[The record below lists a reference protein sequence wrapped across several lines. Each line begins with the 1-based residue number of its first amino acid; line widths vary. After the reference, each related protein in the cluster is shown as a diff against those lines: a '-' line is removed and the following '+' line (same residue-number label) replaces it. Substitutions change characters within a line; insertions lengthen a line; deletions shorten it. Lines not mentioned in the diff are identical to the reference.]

1 MAARVPSR
9 LARRRGD
16 VWRIPLPFRVLA
28 SASRL
33 ARGSPGL
40 PPIPQGL
47 QRLATPSRLAPGPRA
62 LPPAAPGPAPRAARP
77 AGPSPASS
85 PSAAPDR
92 SQGAACAMHG
102 PRVDAA
108 HAGTRP
114 SHRSAA
120 GRPLAHRARTSGDTP
135 NTGASSARPD
145 DRPGDRPVLPAHAR
159 GPGWVIFGEQ
169 TRVYSR
175 ERRRAAHASQ
185 TFTAVWRH
193 RALVAAL
200 PPRASQGWEDRQTR
214 PALLRRVESNR
225 AVACMCR
232 RGKRAVKRELG
243 RVMTDRW
250 RRRACWWRPKRFHT
264 WRHVGARRPATK
276 RFPRCQD
283 DGGFALVPWVRPT
296 LLGVSSKGMKADS
309 LATLE
314 SRMASLLVEV
324 EGQYP
329 RPWMTSMT
337 DLTAAQVFIVGHNQ
351 AKTFRADD
359 VTHQRY
365 LDALFNRDG
374 QTCRGLYNELT
385 GGKPSPTRR
394 NLDVLATDLSFAG
407 VVETNVIC
415 FSTAR
420 SSELRRHP
428 RGANQGAQIFKTL
441 LSAIRSRVMI
451 MYSQQALE
459 RASKSIAGLPALTIP
474 ENPAGI
480 QTWIARIAPMGE
492 EFEVAVIALPS
503 LSPPPFNAW
512 QGWWPEARA
521 RLIPLVREVCQAR

>member
-1 MAARVPSR
+1 MMLDQRVHLRQRPRRRLHRVTPELSQRLDAQVAINEHVPRFFGHHDYWHLLALLGQRGQQPPASPRIADAQIGVPQLELMELQVHELTLLGMAARVPSR

-175 ERRRAAHASQ
+175 ERRSARRDAETSDECGQPIACFAASVGASTPSGWGSEWAWPPFHLLCRSACAGSVSTRVARPDRA
-185 TFTAVWRH
+185 WR
-193 RALVAAL
+193 RLV
-200 PPRASQGWEDRQTR
+200 GG
-214 PALLRRVESNR
+214 
-225 AVACMCR
+225 ACGR
-232 RGKRAVKRELG
+232 HHLG
-243 RVMTDRW
+243 RPNRLPMFT
-250 RRRACWWRPKRFHT
+250 
-264 WRHVGARRPATK
+264 
-276 RFPRCQD
+276 
-283 DGGFALVPWVRPT
+283 
-296 LLGVSSKGMKADS
+296 VS
-309 LATLE
+309 
-314 SRMASLLVEV
+314 
-324 EGQYP
+324 
-329 RPWMTSMT
+329 
-337 DLTAAQVFIVGHNQ
+337 
-351 AKTFRADD
+351 
-359 VTHQRY
+359 
-365 LDALFNRDG
+365 
-374 QTCRGLYNELT
+374 
-385 GGKPSPTRR
+385 
-394 NLDVLATDLSFAG
+394 
-407 VVETNVIC
+407 
-415 FSTAR
+415 R
-420 SSELRRHP
+420 S
-428 RGANQGAQIFKTL
+428 A
-441 LSAIRSRVMI
+441 
-451 MYSQQALE
+451 
-459 RASKSIAGLPALTIP
+459 
-474 ENPAGI
+474 
-480 QTWIARIAPMGE
+480 
-492 EFEVAVIALPS
+492 
-503 LSPPPFNAW
+503 
-512 QGWWPEARA
+512 
-521 RLIPLVREVCQAR
+521 PLVSGFGPMK